1 MRTIGVGIIGWGFMG
16 KTHAQALRSLPLFY
30 PNAGFE
36 VALRCVCAR
45 HLENAEAAARAA
57 GFEHYTDD
65 YRELLAREDIDVV
78 SICTPNDQHEEM
90 ALAAIRAGKHVYI
103 DKPLAVTA
111 DSAARIAAAAAESPV
126 LTRMVFNNRYLP
138 ATLRAKQ
145 LVEEGRIGEVLTFSA
160 RYLHSGSIDPD
171 KPIGWKQQ
179 MQGGVVLDL
188 GSHALDLLTWLVGM
202 PQRVL
207 CKTFTL
213 YADRPTRD
221 GGREQALS
229 EDHAQMVLELENGA
243 VGSVEAS
250 KIATGSNDELTLEVR
265 GTKGALRWSSMD
277 INWLYFYDN
286 TLPEADYGGLRG
298 FTQIECV
305 GRYPAPGGKF
315 LPPKN
320 SVGWERGHLH
330 CYYTF
335 LDAVARGVPT
345 EGDIA
350 DGARL
355 QTLMEAL
362 RRSAETNAWIDFE
375 AFEGRL

>member
-1 MRTIGVGIIGWGFMG
+1 MRTLGIGVIGWGFMG

-30 PNAGFE
+30 PGAGFN

-45 HLENAEAAARAA
+45 HIENAREAARAV
-57 GFEHYTDD
+57 GFESYTDD
-65 YRELLAREDIDVV
+65 YRELLARDDIDVV

-111 DSAARIAAAAAESPV
+111 QSAERIAAVAARSPV
-126 LTRMVFNNRYLP
+126 FTRMVFNNRYLP

-145 LVEEGRIGEVLTFSA
+145 LVEEGRIGEVLTFNV
-160 RYLHSGSIDPD
+160 RYLHSGSIDPNR
-171 KPIGWKQQ
+171 PIGWKQQ
-179 MQGGVVLDL
+179 MQGGVLLDL
-188 GSHALDLLTWLVGM
+188 GSHALDLLTWLTGY
-202 PQRVL
+202 PKRVF

-213 YADRPTRD
+213 YGDRPTRD
-221 GGREQALS
+221 GGREAALS
-229 EDHAQMVLELENGA
+229 EDHAQMLLELKNGA

-250 KIATGSNDELTLEVR
+250 KIATGAGDELTLELR
-265 GTKGALRWSSMD
+265 GTRGALKWSAMD
-277 INWLYFYDN
+277 ASYLYFYDN

-298 FTQIECV
+298 FTQIESV

-320 SVGWERGHLH
+320 AIGWERGHLH

-335 LDAVARGVPT
+335 LDAVARGERP
-345 EGDIA
+345 ENGIA

-355 QTLMEAL
+355 QKLMENL
-362 RRSAETNAWIDFE
+362 RRSAETGAWVE
-375 AFEGRL
+375 VS